1 MDLKELYPA
10 FKAASNAMASIYDP
24 VFAAHAE
31 KFHVSTQQI
40 CILTAVPTFE
50 PGAVSPA
57 LLNVR
62 SPYISSEHYRA
73 ILSGLA
79 AAGLLKLVAADQ
91 FHLTDQGLA
100 ALKQTLNAVYTAV
113 AGVQSLSVTKT
124 MDLASRLKDLADA
137 CMAAPDPPGI
147 WCIQHV
153 RRMDPGSGS
162 PMMARIDQFLSE
174 LVVFRDDAHLA
185 SWRQLGCS
193 GHAWDILTLLWVELE
208 GTIEDINRKLKRCG
222 FTLEQTAAAVDE
234 LLARDWLKYLN
245 GKLRISINGAE
256 VRQAAEMQTE
266 RYYIERFSGFSGL
279 ELARTLDLVK
289 EHRRGLHI

>member
-1 MDLKELYPA
+1 MDLKEIYPA

-24 VFAAHAE
+24 VFVQHAE

-50 PGAVSPA
+50 PNAVSPA
-57 LLNVR
+57 MLNIR
-62 SPYISSEHYRA
+62 SPYIAPEHYRA

-100 ALKQTLNAVYTAV
+100 ALKQTLNAVYIAM
-113 AGVQSLSVTKT
+113 AGIQSLSVTKT

-162 PMMARIDQFLSE
+162 PMMVRIDQFLSE

-185 SWRQLGCS
+185 SWRRHGCS

-208 GTIEDINRKLKRCG
+208 GTSEDINKKLKKRG
-222 FTLEQTAAAVDE
+222 FTLEQTEAALDE
-234 LLARDWLKYLN
+234 LMVKDWLKHFD
-245 GKLRISINGAE
+245 GKLRISATGAE
-256 VRQAAEMQTE
+256 VRHTAEMQTE
-266 RYYIERFSGFSGL
+266 RYYMERFSGFSGL

-289 EHRRGLHI
+289 EHRRGLHF